1 MKISDEEAKKYG
13 VGPAGKGGEWI
24 LDEKNEKFNRATGK
38 WESTG
43 GKTLILWKNGRAV
56 YNKPITDVKTPT
68 ATKEAVRPKELPMTV
83 SSEKLSQKP
92 PVKAKVVPARP
103 VVPTKAGV
111 TPNIPDKVPLVGAMW
126 PPKPPSKGL
135 PPRSGATP
143 PRVSSQ
149 PSVTVPEATRTTKP
163 SLSVDTQVKMLGSP
177 PVPRPVTPTTAG
189 DTPNVPDGVNLSAV
203 QPVPKPPVQRP
214 VVPARQIETPNV
226 PEGVNLSAVQP
237 VPEPPPRRPVVPT
250 EAGISSDVP
259 DDVEIEDTISP
270 LIEPVELIVPK
281 KESSDIK
288 KTSSKKMKSVIED
301 TQEEVGDF
309 ESPVDSLIV
318 TTKSLEKA
326 EKGNGTYSI
335 IIDPNNNIAH
345 LMGSSQDTLNTFN
358 IGTGDIT
365 GTQYGKKYFTPTGE
379 FEIENEVPYGPV
391 EGSYGP
397 VWMGLNAPKSASG
410 GGYGLHGPHKE
421 VDKAEVGFKNEGFIS
436 HGCVRFWEKDLKE
449 VSKYLDK
456 GSKVIILPYSGG

>member
-1 MKISDEEAKKYG
+1 M
-13 VGPAGKGGEWI
+13 
-24 LDEKNEKFNRATGK
+24 
-38 WESTG
+38 
-43 GKTLILWKNGRAV
+43 
-56 YNKPITDVKTPT
+56 
-68 ATKEAVRPKELPMTV
+68 RPKELPMTV

-237 VPEPPPRRPVVPT
+237 TLNTSMAKGPLSTIKKVAPQASIQSTAPKISQPIPKKVVQPSLPVGDIAADTQRVLSVPEDTKRSVE
-250 EAGISSDVP
+250 EAKKKKDELLVWEDKSIPQGDRDYMDVISIGDMASA
-259 DDVEIEDTISP
+259 EY
-270 LIEPVELIVPK
+270 
-281 KESSDIK
+281 
-288 KTSSKKMKSVIED
+288 KSR
-301 TQEEVGDF
+301 VGDF
-309 ESPVDSLIV
+309 
-318 TTKSLEKA
+318 LEKA
-326 EKGNGTYSI
+326 RPEWIRKEDEENNTLSI
-335 IIDPNNNIAH
+335 FLTDHNH
-345 LMGSSQDTLNTFN
+345 
-358 IGTGDIT
+358 
-365 GTQYGKKYFTPTGE
+365 YGKTDTKVSIDKDDPEFNRLGQIFMTELVKSRHGE
-379 FEIENEVPYGPV
+379 ERKKNLHYGELWDGLSDEMKELVMVESLYIKPDYLFDAE
-391 EGSYGP
+391 EGSF
-397 VWMGLNAPKSASG
+397 LNRFKDMIKVEEVK
-410 GGYGLHGPHKE
+410 KE
-421 VDKAEVGFKNEGFIS
+421 K
-436 HGCVRFWEKDLKE
+436 
-449 VSKYLDK
+449 
-456 GSKVIILPYSGG
+456 